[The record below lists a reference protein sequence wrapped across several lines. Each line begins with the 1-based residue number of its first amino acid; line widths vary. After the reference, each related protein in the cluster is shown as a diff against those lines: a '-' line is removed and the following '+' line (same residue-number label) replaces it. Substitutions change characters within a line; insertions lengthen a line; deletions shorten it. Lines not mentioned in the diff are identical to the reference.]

1 MGQRFLVTPFL
12 RVPLRAL
19 ARLVE
24 SYAYEN
30 RIIFHGFRKNIS
42 EKLS

>member
-30 RIIFHGFRKNIS
+30 KTHFSRFMKN
-42 EKLS
+42 EFT

>member
-1 MGQRFLVTPFL
+1 MGQCFLARPFL
-12 RVPLRAL
+12 RVPLRAS

-30 RIIFHGFRKNIS
+30 KIIFRGS
-42 EKLS
+42 